1 MSSVSSIGSS
11 NSFYNNKISGLASGM
26 DTETMIEN
34 MTAATRAKI
43 AAQKQDKQLLQWEM
57 DAIRSISNMLIKM
70 NTTYTSFSNPATNLT
85 SDSFFG
91 KTLITALGTNSKFIT
106 ATGTSNIADSLSIL
120 GVKQMAENARVNV
133 AEASDKKMESAQ
145 IDLSDG
151 AQTDVSTIS
160 GRTMTVEYGG
170 KKYSLS
176 FSSSKDF
183 TTLEDVAKEL
193 NSQLDSKD
201 IKVNVEVNGD
211 KLEFKADSG
220 YEGNKFEIVSGTGGI
235 LDTLGIAE
243 GAKLNGAGT
252 VISSKANPPLTEK
265 QDTLDVLS
273 GKTMTFS
280 YNGTTKEIALPTKEE
295 LEEYKKNNPG
305 KGNFDALVDLT
316 QQKLDKAFG
325 KGRIAV
331 SNGNGSGDTGKLVFE
346 TKNPTTGAADNTS
359 VLKIT
364 SAGSGL
370 LGKSGILGMNYGE
383 SNRINLNATVKE
395 SGVFGASSLT
405 PAKDAQGNDIY
416 EININGESIQ
426 FSADDTISTIMDKIN
441 SSDAGVTMSY
451 NETSDSFTIVANDS
465 GASGQIDI
473 TDTQGNLAS
482 VLFGTKQTD
491 PSGAITGY
499 QRAGKNVSDLQEG
512 QDAIISVDFGDGMGP
527 VEIARS
533 SNVFDLDGLS
543 ITVSG
548 TFGYIDDG
556 TGTGNLVLDTANQ
569 VDNSVTFDAKVDS
582 DKVVD
587 AVKQFIEDYNELIE
601 LVNKELNTKRDR
613 EYPPLTDEQ
622 KEEMSDEEIELW
634 EEKAKAGM
642 LFNDSDIRM
651 LSNELRSVFSNTDI
665 KALEDMGITISS
677 DYTENGKISFDES
690 KFRAALEQD
699 PESVQKIFA
708 GEKTEGDSTSFNGI
722 VTNMTEIYK
731 KYASTTG
738 ATKGLLVERAG
749 NESAP
754 LSLTDNTLLSEM
766 DDIDDIIETLND
778 RLQSERERYN
788 KQFTNLE
795 ILISQM
801 NSQSSWLSQQFGGM

>member
-1 MSSVSSIGSS
+1 MSSVSSVSGSS
-11 NSFYNNKISGLASGM
+11 NSFYNNKISGLASGL

-43 AAQKQDKQLLQWEM
+43 AAQKQDKQILQWEM
-57 DAIRSISNMLIKM
+57 DALRSISDMLIKF
-70 NTTYTSFSNPATNLT
+70 NTTYTSFSNPATNFT

-91 KTLITALGTNSKFIT
+91 KTLITALGTNSKYIT
-106 ATGTSNIADSLSIL
+106 ATGTSNLADSLSIL
-120 GVKQMAENARVNV
+120 GVKQMAKNARVNV
-133 AEASDKKMESAQ
+133 AEASDKKMESVQ

-160 GRTMTVEYGG
+160 GRSISVKYGD
-170 KKYSLS
+170 KRYSLS

-183 TTLEDVAKEL
+183 ASLDDVAKEL
-193 NSQLDSKD
+193 NSQLDSND
-201 IKVNVEVNGD
+201 IKVNVEVDGD
-211 KLEFKADSG
+211 KLVFKADSG
-220 YEGNKFEIVSGTGGI
+220 YEGNSFEIVSGTGNI
-235 LDTLGIAE
+235 LTTLGISE
-243 GAKLNGAGT
+243 GAKLGGST
-252 VISSKANPPLTEK
+252 STITSKANPDLTEK
-265 QDTLDVLS
+265 QNTLDVLS

-280 YNGTTKEIALPTKEE
+280 YNGTTKEITLPTKEE
-295 LEEYKKNNPG
+295 LEEYKKTNG
-305 KGNFDALVDLT
+305 GGNFDALVALT

-325 KGRIAV
+325 AGRIEV
-331 SNGNGSGDTGKLVFE
+331 SNGSGSGDTGTLVFE
-346 TKNPTTGAADNTS
+346 TKNPSTGAADNTS

-383 SNRINLNATVKE
+383 SNRINLNSTIKD
-395 SGVFGASSLT
+395 SGLFGASNLT
-405 PAKDAQGNDIY
+405 PVKDAEGKEIY
-416 EININGESIQ
+416 EISINGETIQ
-426 FSADDTISTIMDKIN
+426 FNADDTMSTIMDKIN
-441 SSDAGVTMSY
+441 SSDTGVTVSY
-451 NETSDSFTIVANDS
+451 NETSDSFTITANDS

-473 TDTQGNLAS
+473 SDTQGNLAEI
-482 VLFGTKQTD
+482 LFGTQQKD
-491 PSGAITGY
+491 PQGNITGY
-499 QRAGKNVSDLQEG
+499 QRAGKTQSDLQAG

-527 VEIARS
+527 IEISRS
-533 SNVFDLDGLS
+533 SNVFDLDGLK
-543 ITVSG
+543 ITASG

-556 TGTGNLVLDTANQ
+556 SGNLVLDTANQ

-587 AVKQFIEDYNELIE
+587 AVKQFVEDYNELIE
-601 LVNKELNTKRDR
+601 LVNKELTTKRDR
-613 EYPPLTDEQ
+613 DYPPLTEEQ

-634 EEKAKAGM
+634 EEKAKKGM

-651 LSNELRSVFSNTDI
+651 LSNELRTVFSNTDI
-665 KALEDMGITISS
+665 KALEQAGITISS
-677 DYTENGKISFDES
+677 DWSENGKISFDES
-690 KFRAALEQD
+690 KFRAALEED
-699 PESVQKIFA
+699 PEAIQKLFTSEA
-708 GEKTEGDSTSFNGI
+708 DNSDSTTFNGI
-722 VTNMTEIYK
+722 ITNMSAIYK

-749 NESAP
+749 NSSAP

-766 DDIDDIIETLND
+766 NNIDDIIEMLND

-795 ILISQM
+795 VLISQM

>member
-1 MSSVSSIGSS
+1 MSSVSSVSGSS
-11 NSFYNNKISGLASGM
+11 NSFYNNKISGLASGL

-43 AAQKQDKQLLQWEM
+43 AAQKQDKQILQWEM
-57 DAIRSISNMLIKM
+57 DALRSISDMLIKF
-70 NTTYTSFSNPATNLT
+70 NTTYTSFSNPATNFT

-91 KTLITALGTNSKFIT
+91 KTLITALGTNSKYIT
-106 ATGTSNIADSLSIL
+106 ATGTSNLADSLSIL
-120 GVKQMAENARVNV
+120 GVKQMAKNARVNV
-133 AEASDKKMESAQ
+133 AEASDKKMESVQ

-160 GRTMTVEYGG
+160 GRSISVKYGD
-170 KKYSLS
+170 KRYSLS

-183 TTLEDVAKEL
+183 ASLDDVAKEL
-193 NSQLDSKD
+193 NSQLDSND
-201 IKVNVEVNGD
+201 IKVNVEVDGD
-211 KLEFKADSG
+211 KLVFKADSG
-220 YEGNKFEIVSGTGGI
+220 YEGNSFEIVSGTGNI
-235 LDTLGIAE
+235 LTTLGISE
-243 GAKLNGAGT
+243 GAKLSGSGST
-252 VISSKANPPLTEK
+252 ITSKANPDLTEK
-265 QDTLDVLS
+265 QNTLDVLS

-280 YNGTTKEIALPTKEE
+280 YNGTTKEITLPTKEE
-295 LEEYKKNNPG
+295 LEEYKKTNG
-305 KGNFDALVDLT
+305 GGNFDALVALT

-325 KGRIAV
+325 AGRIQV

-346 TKNPTTGAADNTS
+346 TKNPTTGTADNTS

-383 SNRINLNATVKE
+383 SNRVNLNSTLKD
-395 SGVFGASSLT
+395 SGLFGANTLS
-405 PAKDAQGNDIY
+405 PAKDTSGNDIY
-416 EININGESIQ
+416 EISINGETIQ
-426 FSADDTISTIMDKIN
+426 FNADDTMSTIMNKIN

-451 NETSDSFTIVANDS
+451 NETSDSFTITANDS

-473 TDTQGNLAS
+473 SDVQGNLAE
-482 VLFGTKQTD
+482 VLFGKQQTD
-491 PSGAITGY
+491 GQGNITGY
-499 QRAGKNVSDLQEG
+499 QRTGKQVSDLQAG

-527 VEIARS
+527 IEISRS
-533 SNVFDLDGLS
+533 SNVFDLDGLK
-543 ITVSG
+543 ITASG

-556 TGTGNLVLDTANQ
+556 SGNLVLDTANQ

-587 AVKQFIEDYNELIE
+587 AVKQFVEDYNELIE
-601 LVNKELNTKRDR
+601 LVNKELTTKRDR
-613 EYPPLTDEQ
+613 DYPPLTEEQ

-634 EEKAKAGM
+634 EEKAKKGM

-651 LSNELRSVFSNTDI
+651 LSNELRTVFSNTDI
-665 KALEDMGITISS
+665 KALEQAGITISS
-677 DYTENGKISFDES
+677 DWSENGKISFDES
-690 KFRAALEQD
+690 KFRAALEED
-699 PESVQKIFA
+699 PEAIQKLFTSEA
-708 GEKTEGDSTSFNGI
+708 DNSDSTTFNGI
-722 VTNMTEIYK
+722 ITNMSAIYK

-749 NESAP
+749 NSSAP

-766 DDIDDIIETLND
+766 NNIDDIIEMLND

-795 ILISQM
+795 VLISQM

>member
-1 MSSVSSIGSS
+1 MSSVSSVSGSS
-11 NSFYNNKISGLASGM
+11 NSFYNNKIGGLASGL

-43 AAQKQDKQLLQWEM
+43 AAQKQDKQILQWEM
-57 DAIRSISNMLIKM
+57 DALRSISDMLIKF
-70 NTTYTSFSNPATNLT
+70 NTTYTSFSNPATNFT

-91 KTLITALGTNSKFIT
+91 KTLITALGTNSKYIT
-106 ATGTSNIADSLSIL
+106 ATGTSNLADSLSIL
-120 GVKQMAENARVNV
+120 GVKQMAKNARVNV
-133 AEASDKKMESAQ
+133 AEASDKKMESVQ

-160 GRTMTVEYGG
+160 GRSISVKYGD
-170 KKYSLS
+170 KRYSLS

-183 TTLEDVAKEL
+183 ASLDDVAKEL
-193 NSQLDSKD
+193 NSQLDSND
-201 IKVNVEVNGD
+201 IKVNVEVDGD
-211 KLEFKADSG
+211 KLVFKADSG
-220 YEGNKFEIVSGTGGI
+220 YEGNSFEIVSGTGNI
-235 LDTLGIAE
+235 LTTLGISE
-243 GAKLNGAGT
+243 GAKLGGST
-252 VISSKANPPLTEK
+252 STITSKANPDLTEK
-265 QDTLDVLS
+265 QNTLDVLS

-280 YNGTTKEIALPTKEE
+280 YNGTTKEITLPTKEE
-295 LEEYKKNNPG
+295 LEEYKKTNG
-305 KGNFDALVDLT
+305 GGNFDALVALT

-325 KGRIAV
+325 AGRIEV
-331 SNGNGSGDTGKLVFE
+331 SNGSGSGDTGTLVFE
-346 TKNPTTGAADNTS
+346 TKNPSTGAADNTS

-383 SNRINLNATVKE
+383 SNRINLNSTIKD
-395 SGVFGASSLT
+395 SGLFGASNLT
-405 PAKDAQGNDIY
+405 PVKDAEGKEIY
-416 EININGESIQ
+416 EISINGETIQ
-426 FSADDTISTIMDKIN
+426 FNADDTMSTIMDKIN
-441 SSDAGVTMSY
+441 SSDTGVTMSY
-451 NETSDSFTIVANDS
+451 NETSDSFTITANDS

-473 TDTQGNLAS
+473 SDTQGNLAEI
-482 VLFGTKQTD
+482 LFGTQQKD
-491 PSGAITGY
+491 PQGNITGY
-499 QRAGKNVSDLQEG
+499 QRAGKTQSDLQAG

-527 VEIARS
+527 IEISRS
-533 SNVFDLDGLS
+533 SNVFDLDGLK
-543 ITVSG
+543 ITASG

-556 TGTGNLVLDTANQ
+556 SGNLVLDTANQ

-587 AVKQFIEDYNELIE
+587 AVKQFVEDYNELIE
-601 LVNKELNTKRDR
+601 LVNKELTTKRDR
-613 EYPPLTDEQ
+613 DYPPLTEEQ

-634 EEKAKAGM
+634 EEKAKKGM

-651 LSNELRSVFSNTDI
+651 LSNELRTVFSNTDI
-665 KALEDMGITISS
+665 KALEQAGITISS
-677 DYTENGKISFDES
+677 DWSENGKISFDES
-690 KFRAALEQD
+690 KFRAALEED
-699 PESVQKIFA
+699 PEAIQKLFTSEA
-708 GEKTEGDSTSFNGI
+708 DNSDSTTFNGI
-722 VTNMTEIYK
+722 ITNMSAIYK

-749 NESAP
+749 NSSAP

-766 DDIDDIIETLND
+766 NNIDDIIEMLND

-795 ILISQM
+795 VLISQM

>member
-1 MSSVSSIGSS
+1 MSSVSSVSGSS
-11 NSFYNNKISGLASGM
+11 NSFYNNKIGGLASGL

-43 AAQKQDKQLLQWEM
+43 AAQKQDKQILQWEM
-57 DAIRSISNMLIKM
+57 DALRSISDMLIKF
-70 NTTYTSFSNPATNLT
+70 NTTYTSFSNPATNFT

-91 KTLITALGTNSKFIT
+91 KTLITALGTNSKYIT
-106 ATGTSNIADSLSIL
+106 ATGTSNLADSLSIL
-120 GVKQMAENARVNV
+120 GVKQMAKNARVNV

-160 GRTMTVEYGG
+160 GRSISVKYGD
-170 KKYSLS
+170 KRYSLS

-183 TTLEDVAKEL
+183 ASLDDVAKEL
-193 NSQLDSKD
+193 NSQLDSND
-201 IKVNVEVNGD
+201 IKVNVEVDGD
-211 KLEFKADSG
+211 KLVFKADSG
-220 YEGNKFEIVSGTGGI
+220 YEGNSFEIVSGTGNI
-235 LDTLGIAE
+235 LTTLGISE
-243 GAKLNGAGT
+243 GAKLGGST
-252 VISSKANPPLTEK
+252 STITSKANPDLTEK
-265 QDTLDVLS
+265 QNTLDVLS

-280 YNGTTKEIALPTKEE
+280 YNGTTKEITLPTKEE
-295 LEEYKKNNPG
+295 LDAYKQANPG

-325 KGRIAV
+325 AGRIEV
-331 SNGNGSGDTGKLVFE
+331 SNGSGSGDTGTLVFE
-346 TKNPTTGAADNTS
+346 TKNPSTGAADNTS

-383 SNRINLNATVKE
+383 SNRINLNSTIKD
-395 SGVFGASSLT
+395 SGLFGASNLT
-405 PAKDAQGNDIY
+405 PVKDAEGKEIY
-416 EININGESIQ
+416 EISINGETIQ
-426 FSADDTISTIMDKIN
+426 FNADDTMSTIMDKIN
-441 SSDAGVTMSY
+441 SSDTGVTVSY
-451 NETSDSFTIVANDS
+451 NETSDSFTITANDS

-473 TDTQGNLAS
+473 SDTQGNLAEI
-482 VLFGTKQTD
+482 LFGTQQKD
-491 PSGAITGY
+491 PQGNITGY
-499 QRAGKNVSDLQEG
+499 QRAGKTQSDLQAG

-527 VEIARS
+527 IEISRS
-533 SNVFDLDGLS
+533 SNVFDLDGLK
-543 ITVSG
+543 ITASG

-556 TGTGNLVLDTANQ
+556 SGNLVLDTANQ

-587 AVKQFIEDYNELIE
+587 AVKQFVEDYNELIE
-601 LVNKELNTKRDR
+601 LVNKELTTKRDR
-613 EYPPLTDEQ
+613 DYPPLTEEQ

-634 EEKAKAGM
+634 EEKAKKGM

-651 LSNELRSVFSNTDI
+651 LSNELRTVFSNTDI
-665 KALEDMGITISS
+665 KALEQAGITISS
-677 DYTENGKISFDES
+677 DWSENGKISFDES
-690 KFRAALEQD
+690 KFRAALEED
-699 PESVQKIFA
+699 PEAIQKLFTSEA
-708 GEKTEGDSTSFNGI
+708 DNSDSTTFNGI
-722 VTNMTEIYK
+722 ITNMSAIYK

-749 NESAP
+749 NSSAP

-766 DDIDDIIETLND
+766 NNIDDIIEMLND

-795 ILISQM
+795 VLISQM

>member
-1 MSSVSSIGSS
+1 MSSVSSVSGSS
-11 NSFYNNKISGLASGM
+11 NSFYNNKISGLASGL

-43 AAQKQDKQLLQWEM
+43 AAQKQDKQILQWEM
-57 DAIRSISNMLIKM
+57 DALRSISDMLIKF
-70 NTTYTSFSNPATNLT
+70 NTTYTSFSNPATNFT

-91 KTLITALGTNSKFIT
+91 KTLITALGTNSKYIT
-106 ATGTSNIADSLSIL
+106 ATGTSNLADSLSIL
-120 GVKQMAENARVNV
+120 GVKQMAKNARVNV

-160 GRTMTVEYGG
+160 GRSISVKYGD
-170 KKYSLS
+170 KRYSLS

-183 TTLEDVAKEL
+183 ASLDDVAKEL
-193 NSQLDSKD
+193 NSQLDSND
-201 IKVNVEVNGD
+201 IKVNVEVDGD
-211 KLEFKADSG
+211 KLVFKADSG
-220 YEGNKFEIVSGTGGI
+220 YEGNSFEIVSGTGNI
-235 LDTLGIAE
+235 LTTLGISE
-243 GAKLNGAGT
+243 GAKLGGST
-252 VISSKANPPLTEK
+252 STITSKANPDLTEK
-265 QDTLDVLS
+265 QNTLDVLS

-280 YNGTTKEIALPTKEE
+280 YNGTTKEITLPTKEE
-295 LEEYKKNNPG
+295 LDAYKQANPG

-325 KGRIAV
+325 AGRIEV
-331 SNGNGSGDTGKLVFE
+331 SNGSGSGDTGTLVFE
-346 TKNPTTGAADNTS
+346 TKNPSTGAADNTS

-383 SNRINLNATVKE
+383 SNRINLNSTIKD
-395 SGVFGASSLT
+395 SGLFGASNLT
-405 PAKDAQGNDIY
+405 PVKDAEGKEIY
-416 EININGESIQ
+416 EISINGETIQ
-426 FSADDTISTIMDKIN
+426 FNADDTMSTIMDKIN
-441 SSDAGVTMSY
+441 SSDTGVTVSY
-451 NETSDSFTIVANDS
+451 NETSDSFTITANDS

-473 TDTQGNLAS
+473 SDTQGNLAEI
-482 VLFGTKQTD
+482 LFGTQQKD
-491 PSGAITGY
+491 PQGNITGY
-499 QRAGKNVSDLQEG
+499 QRAGKTQSDLQAG

-527 VEIARS
+527 IEISRS
-533 SNVFDLDGLS
+533 SNVFDLDGLK
-543 ITVSG
+543 ITASG

-556 TGTGNLVLDTANQ
+556 SGNLVLDTANQ

-587 AVKQFIEDYNELIE
+587 AVKQFVEDYNELIE
-601 LVNKELNTKRDR
+601 LVNKELTTKRDR
-613 EYPPLTDEQ
+613 DYPPLTEEE

-634 EEKAKAGM
+634 EEKAKKGM

-651 LSNELRSVFSNTDI
+651 LSNELRTVFSNTDI
-665 KALEDMGITISS
+665 KALEQAGITISS
-677 DYTENGKISFDES
+677 DWSENGKISFDES
-690 KFRAALEQD
+690 KFRAALEED
-699 PESVQKIFA
+699 PEAIQKLFTSEA
-708 GEKTEGDSTSFNGI
+708 DNSDSTTFNGI
-722 VTNMTEIYK
+722 ITNMSAIYK

-749 NESAP
+749 NSSAP

-766 DDIDDIIETLND
+766 NNIDDIIEMLND

-795 ILISQM
+795 VLISQM

>member
-1 MSSVSSIGSS
+1 MSSVSSVSGSS
-11 NSFYNNKISGLASGM
+11 NSFYNNKISGLASGL

-43 AAQKQDKQLLQWEM
+43 AAQKQDKQILQWEM
-57 DAIRSISNMLIKM
+57 DALRSISDMLIKF
-70 NTTYTSFSNPATNLT
+70 NTTYTSFSNPATNFT

-91 KTLITALGTNSKFIT
+91 KTLITALGTNSKYIT
-106 ATGTSNIADSLSIL
+106 ATGTSNLADSLSIL
-120 GVKQMAENARVNV
+120 GVKQMAKNARVNV

-160 GRTMTVEYGG
+160 GRSISVKYGD
-170 KKYSLS
+170 KRYSLS

-183 TTLEDVAKEL
+183 ASLDDVAKEL
-193 NSQLDSKD
+193 NSQLDSND
-201 IKVNVEVNGD
+201 IKVNVEVDGD
-211 KLEFKADSG
+211 KLVFKADSG
-220 YEGNKFEIVSGTGGI
+220 YEGNSFEIVSGTGNI
-235 LDTLGIAE
+235 LTTLGISE
-243 GAKLNGAGT
+243 GAKLGGST
-252 VISSKANPPLTEK
+252 STITSKANPDLTEK
-265 QDTLDVLS
+265 QNTLDVLS

-280 YNGTTKEIALPTKEE
+280 YNGTTKEITLPTKEE
-295 LEEYKKNNPG
+295 LDAYKQANPG

-325 KGRIAV
+325 AGRIEV
-331 SNGNGSGDTGKLVFE
+331 SNGSGSGDTGTLVFE
-346 TKNPTTGAADNTS
+346 TKNPSTGAADNTS

-383 SNRINLNATVKE
+383 SNRINLNSTIKD
-395 SGVFGASSLT
+395 SGLFGASNLT
-405 PAKDAQGNDIY
+405 PVKDAEGKEIY
-416 EININGESIQ
+416 EISINGETIQ
-426 FSADDTISTIMDKIN
+426 FNADDTMSTIMDKIN
-441 SSDAGVTMSY
+441 SSDTGVTVSY
-451 NETSDSFTIVANDS
+451 NETSDSFTITANDS
-465 GASGQIDI
+465 GAAGQIDI
-473 TDTQGNLAS
+473 SDTQGNLAEI
-482 VLFGTKQTD
+482 LFGTQQKD
-491 PSGAITGY
+491 PQGNITGY
-499 QRAGKNVSDLQEG
+499 QRAGKTQSDLQAG

-527 VEIARS
+527 IEISRS
-533 SNVFDLDGLS
+533 SNVFDLDGLK
-543 ITVSG
+543 ITASG

-556 TGTGNLVLDTANQ
+556 SGNLVLDTANQ

-587 AVKQFIEDYNELIE
+587 AVKQFVEDYNELIE
-601 LVNKELNTKRDR
+601 LVNKELTTKRDR
-613 EYPPLTDEQ
+613 DYPPLTEEQ

-634 EEKAKAGM
+634 EEKAKKGM

-651 LSNELRSVFSNTDI
+651 LSNELRTVFSNTDI
-665 KALEDMGITISS
+665 KALEQAGITISS
-677 DYTENGKISFDES
+677 DWSENGKISFDES
-690 KFRAALEQD
+690 KFRAALEED
-699 PESVQKIFA
+699 PEAIQKLFTSEA
-708 GEKTEGDSTSFNGI
+708 DNSDSTTFNGI
-722 VTNMTEIYK
+722 ITNMSAIYK

-749 NESAP
+749 NSSAP

-766 DDIDDIIETLND
+766 NNIDDIIEMLND

-795 ILISQM
+795 VLISQM

>member
-1 MSSVSSIGSS
+1 MSSVSSVSGSS
-11 NSFYNNKISGLASGM
+11 NSFYNNKISGLASGL

-43 AAQKQDKQLLQWEM
+43 AAQKQDKQILQWEM
-57 DAIRSISNMLIKM
+57 DALRSISDMLIKF
-70 NTTYTSFSNPATNLT
+70 NTTYTSFSNPATNFT

-91 KTLITALGTNSKFIT
+91 KTLITALGTNSKYIT
-106 ATGTSNIADSLSIL
+106 ATGTSNLADSLSIL
-120 GVKQMAENARVNV
+120 GVKQMAKNARVNV

-160 GRTMTVEYGG
+160 GRSISVKYGD
-170 KKYSLS
+170 KRYSLS

-183 TTLEDVAKEL
+183 ASLDDVAKEL
-193 NSQLDSKD
+193 NSQLDSND
-201 IKVNVEVNGD
+201 IKVNVEVDGD
-211 KLEFKADSG
+211 KLVFKADSG
-220 YEGNKFEIVSGTGGI
+220 YEGNSFEIVSGTGNI
-235 LDTLGIAE
+235 LTTLGISE
-243 GAKLNGAGT
+243 GAKLGGST
-252 VISSKANPPLTEK
+252 STITSKANPDLTEK
-265 QDTLDVLS
+265 QNTLDVLS

-280 YNGTTKEIALPTKEE
+280 YNGTTKEITLPTKEE
-295 LEEYKKNNPG
+295 LEEYKKTNG
-305 KGNFDALVDLT
+305 GGNFDALVALT

-325 KGRIAV
+325 AGRIEV
-331 SNGNGSGDTGKLVFE
+331 SNGSGSGDTGTLVFE
-346 TKNPTTGAADNTS
+346 TKNPSTGAADNTS

-383 SNRINLNATVKE
+383 SNRINLNSTIKD
-395 SGVFGASSLT
+395 SGLFGASNLT
-405 PAKDAQGNDIY
+405 PVKDAEGKEIY
-416 EININGESIQ
+416 EISINGETIQ
-426 FSADDTISTIMDKIN
+426 FNADDTMSTIMDKIN
-441 SSDAGVTMSY
+441 SSDTGVTVSY
-451 NETSDSFTIVANDS
+451 NETSDSFTITANDS

-473 TDTQGNLAS
+473 SDTQGNLAEI
-482 VLFGTKQTD
+482 LFGTQQKD
-491 PSGAITGY
+491 PQGNITGY
-499 QRAGKNVSDLQEG
+499 QRAGKTQSDLQAG

-527 VEIARS
+527 IEISRS
-533 SNVFDLDGLS
+533 SNVFDLDGLK
-543 ITVSG
+543 ITASG

-556 TGTGNLVLDTANQ
+556 SGNLVLDTANQ

-587 AVKQFIEDYNELIE
+587 AVKQFVEDYNELIE
-601 LVNKELNTKRDR
+601 LVNKELTTKRDR
-613 EYPPLTDEQ
+613 DYPPLTEEQ

-634 EEKAKAGM
+634 EEKAKKGM

-651 LSNELRSVFSNTDI
+651 LSNELRTVFSNTDI
-665 KALEDMGITISS
+665 KALEQAGITISNDWS
-677 DYTENGKISFDES
+677 ENGKISFDES
-690 KFRAALEQD
+690 KFRAALEED
-699 PESVQKIFA
+699 PEAIQKLFTSEA
-708 GEKTEGDSTSFNGI
+708 DNSDSTTFNGI
-722 VTNMTEIYK
+722 ITNMSAIYK

-749 NESAP
+749 NSSAP

-766 DDIDDIIETLND
+766 NNIDDIIEMLND

-795 ILISQM
+795 VLISQM

>member
-1 MSSVSSIGSS
+1 MSSVSSVSGSS
-11 NSFYNNKISGLASGM
+11 NSFYNNKISGLASGL

-43 AAQKQDKQLLQWEM
+43 AAQKQDKQILQWEM
-57 DAIRSISNMLIKM
+57 DALRSISDMLIKF
-70 NTTYTSFSNPATNLT
+70 NTTYTSFSNPATNFT

-91 KTLITALGTNSKFIT
+91 KTLITALGTNSKYIT
-106 ATGTSNIADSLSIL
+106 ATGTSNLADSLSIL
-120 GVKQMAENARVNV
+120 GVKQMAKNARVNV

-160 GRTMTVEYGG
+160 GRSISVKYGD
-170 KKYSLS
+170 KRYSLS

-183 TTLEDVAKEL
+183 ASLDDVAKEL
-193 NSQLDSKD
+193 NSQLDSND
-201 IKVNVEVNGD
+201 IKVNVEVDGD
-211 KLEFKADSG
+211 KLVFKADSG
-220 YEGNKFEIVSGTGGI
+220 YEGNSFEIVSGTGNI
-235 LDTLGIAE
+235 LTTLGISE
-243 GAKLNGAGT
+243 GAKLSGSGT
-252 VISSKANPPLTEK
+252 TITGKANPDLTEK
-265 QDTLDVLS
+265 QNTLDVLS

-280 YNGTTKEIALPTKEE
+280 YNGTTKEITLPTKEE
-295 LEEYKKNNPG
+295 LEEYKKTNG
-305 KGNFDALVDLT
+305 GGNFDALVALT

-325 KGRIAV
+325 AGRIQV
-331 SNGNGSGDTGKLVFE
+331 SNGNGSGDKGKLVFE
-346 TKNPTTGAADNTS
+346 TKNPTTGGADNTS

-383 SNRINLNATVKE
+383 SNRVNLNSTLKD
-395 SGVFGASSLT
+395 SGLFGASNLT
-405 PAKDAQGNDIY
+405 PEKDAEGKEIY
-416 EININGESIQ
+416 EISINGETIQ
-426 FSADDTISTIMDKIN
+426 FNADDTMSTIMDKIN

-451 NETSDSFTIVANDS
+451 NETSDSFTITANDS

-473 TDTQGNLAS
+473 SDTKGNLAE
-482 VLFGTKQTD
+482 VLFGKQQKD
-491 PSGAITGY
+491 LQGNITGY
-499 QRAGKNVSDLQEG
+499 QRTGKTQASDLQAG

-527 VEIARS
+527 IEISRS
-533 SNVFDLDGLS
+533 SNVFDLDGLK

-556 TGTGNLVLDTANQ
+556 SGSLVLDTANQ

-587 AVKQFIEDYNELIE
+587 AVKQFVEDYNELIE
-601 LVNKELNTKRDR
+601 LVNKELTTKRDR
-613 EYPPLTDEQ
+613 DYPPLTEEQ

-634 EEKAKAGM
+634 EEKAKKGM

-651 LSNELRSVFSNTDI
+651 LSNELRTVFSNTDI
-665 KALEDMGITISS
+665 KALEQAGITISS
-677 DYTENGKISFDES
+677 DWSENGKISFDES
-690 KFRAALEQD
+690 KFRAALEED
-699 PESVQKIFA
+699 PEAIQKLFTSEA
-708 GEKTEGDSTSFNGI
+708 DNSDSTTFNGI
-722 VTNMTEIYK
+722 ITNMSAIYK

-749 NESAP
+749 NSSAP

-766 DDIDDIIETLND
+766 NNIDDIIEMLND

-795 ILISQM
+795 VLISQM

>member
-1 MSSVSSIGSS
+1 MSSVSSVSGSS
-11 NSFYNNKISGLASGM
+11 NSFYNNKISGLASGL

-43 AAQKQDKQLLQWEM
+43 AAQKQDKQILQWEM
-57 DAIRSISNMLIKM
+57 DALRSISDMLIKF
-70 NTTYTSFSNPATNLT
+70 NTTYTSFSNPATNFT

-91 KTLITALGTNSKFIT
+91 KTLITALGTNSKYIT
-106 ATGTSNIADSLSIL
+106 ATGTSNLADSLSIL
-120 GVKQMAENARVNV
+120 GVKQMAKNARVNV

-160 GRTMTVEYGG
+160 GRSISVKYGD
-170 KKYSLS
+170 KRYSLS

-183 TTLEDVAKEL
+183 ASLDDVAKEL
-193 NSQLDSKD
+193 NSQLDSND
-201 IKVNVEVNGD
+201 IKVNVEVDGD
-211 KLEFKADSG
+211 KLVFKADSG
-220 YEGNKFEIVSGTGGI
+220 YEGNSFEIVSGTGNI
-235 LDTLGIAE
+235 LTTLGISE
-243 GAKLNGAGT
+243 GAKLGGST
-252 VISSKANPPLTEK
+252 STITSKANPDLTEK
-265 QDTLDVLS
+265 QNTLDVLS

-280 YNGTTKEIALPTKEE
+280 YNGTTKEITLTTKEE
-295 LEEYKKNNPG
+295 LDAYKQANPG

-325 KGRIAV
+325 AGRIEV
-331 SNGNGSGDTGKLVFE
+331 SNGSGSGDTGTLVFE
-346 TKNPTTGAADNTS
+346 TKNPSTGAADNTS

-383 SNRINLNATVKE
+383 SNRINLNSTIKD
-395 SGVFGASSLT
+395 SGLFGASNLT
-405 PAKDAQGNDIY
+405 PVKDAEGKEIY
-416 EININGESIQ
+416 EISINGETIQ
-426 FSADDTISTIMDKIN
+426 FNADDTMSTIMDKIN
-441 SSDAGVTMSY
+441 SSDTGVTVSY
-451 NETSDSFTIVANDS
+451 NETSDSFTITANDS

-473 TDTQGNLAS
+473 SDTQGNLAEI
-482 VLFGTKQTD
+482 LFGTQQKD
-491 PSGAITGY
+491 PQGNITGY
-499 QRAGKNVSDLQEG
+499 QRAGKTQSDLQAG

-527 VEIARS
+527 IEISRS
-533 SNVFDLDGLS
+533 SNVFDLDGLK
-543 ITVSG
+543 ITASG

-556 TGTGNLVLDTANQ
+556 SGNLVLDTANQ

-587 AVKQFIEDYNELIE
+587 AVKQFVEDYNELIE
-601 LVNKELNTKRDR
+601 LVNKELTTKRDR
-613 EYPPLTDEQ
+613 DYPPLTEEQ

-634 EEKAKAGM
+634 EEKAKKGM

-651 LSNELRSVFSNTDI
+651 LSNELRTVFSNTDI
-665 KALEDMGITISS
+665 KALEQAGITISS
-677 DYTENGKISFDES
+677 DWSENGKISFDES
-690 KFRAALEQD
+690 KFRAALEED
-699 PESVQKIFA
+699 PEAIQKLFTSEA
-708 GEKTEGDSTSFNGI
+708 DNSDSTTFNGI
-722 VTNMTEIYK
+722 ITNMSAIYK

-749 NESAP
+749 NSSAP

-766 DDIDDIIETLND
+766 NNIDDIIEMLND

-795 ILISQM
+795 VLISQM

>member
-1 MSSVSSIGSS
+1 MSSVSSVSGSS
-11 NSFYNNKISGLASGM
+11 NSFYNNKISGLANGL

-43 AAQKQDKQLLQWEM
+43 AAQKQDKQILQWEM
-57 DAIRSISNMLIKM
+57 DALRSISDMLIKF
-70 NTTYTSFSNPATNLT
+70 NTTYTSFSNPATNFT

-91 KTLITALGTNSKFIT
+91 KTLITALGTNSKYIT
-106 ATGTSNIADSLSIL
+106 ATGTSNLADSLSIL
-120 GVKQMAENARVNV
+120 GVKQMAKNARVNV

-160 GRTMTVEYGG
+160 GRSISVKYGD
-170 KKYSLS
+170 KRYSLS

-183 TTLEDVAKEL
+183 ASLDDVAKEL
-193 NSQLDSKD
+193 NSQLDSND
-201 IKVNVEVNGD
+201 IKVNVEVDGD
-211 KLEFKADSG
+211 KLVFKADSG
-220 YEGNKFEIVSGTGGI
+220 YEGNSFEIVSGTGNI
-235 LDTLGIAE
+235 LTTLGISE
-243 GAKLNGAGT
+243 GAKLGGST
-252 VISSKANPPLTEK
+252 STITSKANPDLTEK
-265 QDTLDVLS
+265 QNTLDVLS

-280 YNGTTKEIALPTKEE
+280 YNGTTKEITLPTKEE
-295 LEEYKKNNPG
+295 LDAYKQANPG

-325 KGRIAV
+325 AGRIEV
-331 SNGNGSGDTGKLVFE
+331 SNGSGSGDTGTLVFE
-346 TKNPTTGAADNTS
+346 TKNPSTGAADNTS

-383 SNRINLNATVKE
+383 SNRINLNSTIKD
-395 SGVFGASSLT
+395 SGLFGASNLT
-405 PAKDAQGNDIY
+405 PVKDAEGKEIY
-416 EININGESIQ
+416 EISINGETIQ
-426 FSADDTISTIMDKIN
+426 FNADDTMSTIMDKIN
-441 SSDAGVTMSY
+441 SSDTGVTVSY
-451 NETSDSFTIVANDS
+451 NETSDSFTITANDS

-473 TDTQGNLAS
+473 SDTQGNLAEI
-482 VLFGTKQTD
+482 LFGTQQKD
-491 PSGAITGY
+491 PQGNITGY
-499 QRAGKNVSDLQEG
+499 QRAGKTQSDLQAG

-527 VEIARS
+527 IEISRS
-533 SNVFDLDGLS
+533 SNVFDLDGLK
-543 ITVSG
+543 ITASG

-556 TGTGNLVLDTANQ
+556 SGNLVLDTANQ

-587 AVKQFIEDYNELIE
+587 AVKQFVEDYNELIE
-601 LVNKELNTKRDR
+601 LVNKELTTKRDR
-613 EYPPLTDEQ
+613 DYPPLTEEQ

-634 EEKAKAGM
+634 EEKAKKGM

-651 LSNELRSVFSNTDI
+651 LSNELRTVFSNTDI
-665 KALEDMGITISS
+665 KALEQAGITISS
-677 DYTENGKISFDES
+677 DWSENGKISFDES
-690 KFRAALEQD
+690 KFRAALEED
-699 PESVQKIFA
+699 PEAIQKLFTSEA
-708 GEKTEGDSTSFNGI
+708 DNSDSTTFNGI
-722 VTNMTEIYK
+722 ITNMSAIYK

-749 NESAP
+749 NSSAP

-766 DDIDDIIETLND
+766 NNIDDIIEMLND

-795 ILISQM
+795 VLISQM

>member
-1 MSSVSSIGSS
+1 MSSVSSVSGSS
-11 NSFYNNKISGLASGM
+11 NSFYNNKISGLASGL

-43 AAQKQDKQLLQWEM
+43 AAQKQDKQILQWEM
-57 DAIRSISNMLIKM
+57 DALRSISDMLIKF
-70 NTTYTSFSNPATNLT
+70 NTTYTSFSNPATNFT

-91 KTLITALGTNSKFIT
+91 KTLITALGTNSKYIT
-106 ATGTSNIADSLSIL
+106 ATGTSNLADSLSIL
-120 GVKQMAENARVNV
+120 GVKQMAKNARVNV
-133 AEASDKKMESAQ
+133 AEASDKKMESVQ

-160 GRTMTVEYGG
+160 GRSISVKYGD
-170 KKYSLS
+170 KRYSLS

-183 TTLEDVAKEL
+183 ASLDDVAKEL
-193 NSQLDSKD
+193 NSQLDSND
-201 IKVNVEVNGD
+201 IKVNVEVDGD
-211 KLEFKADSG
+211 KLVFKADSG
-220 YEGNKFEIVSGTGGI
+220 YEGNSFEIVSGTGNI
-235 LDTLGIAE
+235 LTTLGISE
-243 GAKLNGAGT
+243 GAKLGGST
-252 VISSKANPPLTEK
+252 STITSKANPDLTEK
-265 QDTLDVLS
+265 QNTLDVLS

-280 YNGTTKEIALPTKEE
+280 YNGTTKEITLPTKEE
-295 LEEYKKNNPG
+295 LDAYKQANPG

-325 KGRIAV
+325 AGRIEV
-331 SNGNGSGDTGKLVFE
+331 SNGSGSGDTGTLVFE
-346 TKNPTTGAADNTS
+346 TKNPSTGAADNTS

-383 SNRINLNATVKE
+383 SNRINLNSTIKD
-395 SGVFGASSLT
+395 SGLFGASNLT
-405 PAKDAQGNDIY
+405 PVKDAEGKEIY
-416 EININGESIQ
+416 EISINGETIQ
-426 FSADDTISTIMDKIN
+426 FNADDTMSTIMDKIN
-441 SSDAGVTMSY
+441 SSDTGVTVSY
-451 NETSDSFTIVANDS
+451 NETSDSFTITANDS

-473 TDTQGNLAS
+473 SDTQGNLAEI
-482 VLFGTKQTD
+482 LFGTQQKD
-491 PSGAITGY
+491 PQGNITGY
-499 QRAGKNVSDLQEG
+499 QRAGKTQSDLQAG

-527 VEIARS
+527 IEISRS
-533 SNVFDLDGLS
+533 SNVFDLDGLK
-543 ITVSG
+543 ITASG

-556 TGTGNLVLDTANQ
+556 SGNLVLDTANQ

-587 AVKQFIEDYNELIE
+587 AVKQFVEDYNELIE
-601 LVNKELNTKRDR
+601 LVNKELTTKRDR
-613 EYPPLTDEQ
+613 DYPPLTEEE

-634 EEKAKAGM
+634 EEKAKKGM

-651 LSNELRSVFSNTDI
+651 LSNELRTVFSNTDI
-665 KALEDMGITISS
+665 KALEQAGITISS
-677 DYTENGKISFDES
+677 DWSENGKISFDES
-690 KFRAALEQD
+690 KFRAALEED
-699 PESVQKIFA
+699 PEAIQKLFTSEA
-708 GEKTEGDSTSFNGI
+708 DNSDSTTFNGI
-722 VTNMTEIYK
+722 ITNMSAIYK

-749 NESAP
+749 NSSAP

-766 DDIDDIIETLND
+766 NNIDDIIEMLND

-795 ILISQM
+795 VLISQM

>member
-1 MSSVSSIGSS
+1 MSSVSSVSGSS
-11 NSFYNNKISGLASGM
+11 NSFYNNKISGLASGL

-43 AAQKQDKQLLQWEM
+43 AAQKQDKQILQWEM
-57 DAIRSISNMLIKM
+57 DALRSISDMLIKF
-70 NTTYTSFSNPATNLT
+70 NTTYTSFSNPATNFT

-91 KTLITALGTNSKFIT
+91 KTLITALGTNSKYIT
-106 ATGTSNIADSLSIL
+106 ATGTSNLADSLSIL
-120 GVKQMAENARVNV
+120 GVKQMAKNARVNV
-133 AEASDKKMESAQ
+133 AEASDKKMESVQ

-160 GRTMTVEYGG
+160 GRSISVKYGD
-170 KKYSLS
+170 KRYSLS

-183 TTLEDVAKEL
+183 ASLDDVAKEL
-193 NSQLDSKD
+193 NSQLDSND
-201 IKVNVEVNGD
+201 IKVNVEVDGD
-211 KLEFKADSG
+211 KLVFKADSG
-220 YEGNKFEIVSGTGGI
+220 YEGNSFEIVSGTGNI
-235 LDTLGIAE
+235 LTTLGISE
-243 GAKLNGAGT
+243 GAKLGGST
-252 VISSKANPPLTEK
+252 STITSKANPDLTEK
-265 QDTLDVLS
+265 QNTLDVLS

-280 YNGTTKEIALPTKEE
+280 YNGTTKEITLPTKEE
-295 LEEYKKNNPG
+295 LEEYKKTNG
-305 KGNFDALVDLT
+305 GGNFDALVALT

-325 KGRIAV
+325 AGRIEV
-331 SNGNGSGDTGKLVFE
+331 SNGSGSGDTGTLVFE
-346 TKNPTTGAADNTS
+346 TKNPSTGAADNTS

-383 SNRINLNATVKE
+383 SNRINLNSTIKD
-395 SGVFGASSLT
+395 SGLFGASNLT
-405 PAKDAQGNDIY
+405 PVKDAEGKEIY
-416 EININGESIQ
+416 EISINGETIQ
-426 FSADDTISTIMDKIN
+426 FNADDTMSTIMDKIN
-441 SSDAGVTMSY
+441 SSDTGVTMSY
-451 NETSDSFTIVANDS
+451 NETSDSFTITANDS

-473 TDTQGNLAS
+473 SDTQGNLAEI
-482 VLFGTKQTD
+482 LFGTQQKD
-491 PSGAITGY
+491 PQGNITGY
-499 QRAGKNVSDLQEG
+499 QRAGKTQSDLQAG

-527 VEIARS
+527 IEISRS
-533 SNVFDLDGLS
+533 SNVFDLDGLK
-543 ITVSG
+543 ITASG

-556 TGTGNLVLDTANQ
+556 SGNLVLDTANQ

-587 AVKQFIEDYNELIE
+587 AVKQFVEDYNELIE
-601 LVNKELNTKRDR
+601 LVNKELTTKRDR
-613 EYPPLTDEQ
+613 DYPPLTEEQ

-634 EEKAKAGM
+634 EEKAKKGM

-651 LSNELRSVFSNTDI
+651 LSNELRTVFSNTDI
-665 KALEDMGITISS
+665 KALEQAGITISS
-677 DYTENGKISFDES
+677 DWSENGKISFDES
-690 KFRAALEQD
+690 KFRAALEED
-699 PESVQKIFA
+699 PEAIQKLFTSEA
-708 GEKTEGDSTSFNGI
+708 DNSDSTTFNGI
-722 VTNMTEIYK
+722 ITNMSAIYK

-749 NESAP
+749 NSSAP

-766 DDIDDIIETLND
+766 NNIDDIIEMLND

-795 ILISQM
+795 VLISQM

>member
-1 MSSVSSIGSS
+1 MSSVSSVSGSS
-11 NSFYNNKISGLASGM
+11 NSFYNNKISGLASGL

-43 AAQKQDKQLLQWEM
+43 AAQKQDKQILQWEM
-57 DAIRSISNMLIKM
+57 DALRSISDMLIKF
-70 NTTYTSFSNPATNLT
+70 NTTYTSFSNPATNFT

-91 KTLITALGTNSKFIT
+91 KTLITALGTNSKYIT
-106 ATGTSNIADSLSIL
+106 ATGTSNLADSLSIL
-120 GVKQMAENARVNV
+120 GVKQMAKNARVNV

-160 GRTMTVEYGG
+160 GRSISVKYGD
-170 KKYSLS
+170 KRYSLS

-183 TTLEDVAKEL
+183 ASLDDVAKEL
-193 NSQLDSKD
+193 NSQLDSND
-201 IKVNVEVNGD
+201 IKVNVEVDGD
-211 KLEFKADSG
+211 KLVFKADSG
-220 YEGNKFEIVSGTGGI
+220 YEGNSFEIVSGTGNI
-235 LDTLGIAE
+235 LTTLGISE
-243 GAKLNGAGT
+243 GAKLGGST
-252 VISSKANPPLTEK
+252 STITSKANPDLTEK
-265 QDTLDVLS
+265 QNTLDVLS

-280 YNGTTKEIALPTKEE
+280 YNGTTKEITLPTKEE
-295 LEEYKKNNPG
+295 LDAYKQANPG

-325 KGRIAV
+325 AGRIEV
-331 SNGNGSGDTGKLVFE
+331 SNGSGSGDTGTLVFE
-346 TKNPTTGAADNTS
+346 TKNPSTGAADNTS

-383 SNRINLNATVKE
+383 SNRINLNSTIKD
-395 SGVFGASSLT
+395 SGLFGASNLT
-405 PAKDAQGNDIY
+405 PVKDAEGKEIY
-416 EININGESIQ
+416 EISINGETIQ
-426 FSADDTISTIMDKIN
+426 FNADDTMSTIMDKIN
-441 SSDAGVTMSY
+441 SSDTGVTVSY
-451 NETSDSFTIVANDS
+451 NETSDSFTITANDS

-473 TDTQGNLAS
+473 SDTQGNLAEI
-482 VLFGTKQTD
+482 LFGTQQKD
-491 PSGAITGY
+491 PQGNITGY
-499 QRAGKNVSDLQEG
+499 QRAGKTQSDLQAG

-527 VEIARS
+527 IEISRS
-533 SNVFDLDGLS
+533 SNVFDLDGLK
-543 ITVSG
+543 ITASG

-556 TGTGNLVLDTANQ
+556 SGNLVLDTANQ

-587 AVKQFIEDYNELIE
+587 AVKQFVEDYNELIE
-601 LVNKELNTKRDR
+601 LVNKELTTKRDR
-613 EYPPLTDEQ
+613 DYPPLTEEQ

-634 EEKAKAGM
+634 EEKAKKGM

-651 LSNELRSVFSNTDI
+651 LSNELRTVFSNTDI
-665 KALEDMGITISS
+665 KALEQAGITISS
-677 DYTENGKISFDES
+677 DWSENGKISFDES
-690 KFRAALEQD
+690 KFRAALEED
-699 PESVQKIFA
+699 PEAIQKLFTSEA
-708 GEKTEGDSTSFNGI
+708 DNSDSTTFNGI
-722 VTNMTEIYK
+722 ITNMSAIYK

-749 NESAP
+749 NSSAP

-766 DDIDDIIETLND
+766 NNIDDIIEMLND

-795 ILISQM
+795 VLISQM

>member
-1 MSSVSSIGSS
+1 MSSVSSVSGSS
-11 NSFYNNKISGLASGM
+11 NSFYNNKISGLASGL

-43 AAQKQDKQLLQWEM
+43 AAQKQDKQILQWEM
-57 DAIRSISNMLIKM
+57 DALRSISDMLIKF
-70 NTTYTSFSNPATNLT
+70 NTTYTSFSNPATNFT

-91 KTLITALGTNSKFIT
+91 KTLITALGTNSKYIT
-106 ATGTSNIADSLSIL
+106 ATGTSNLADSLSIL
-120 GVKQMAENARVNV
+120 GVKQMAKNARVNV

-160 GRTMTVEYGG
+160 GRSISVKYGD
-170 KKYSLS
+170 KRYSLS

-183 TTLEDVAKEL
+183 ASLDDVAKEL
-193 NSQLDSKD
+193 NSQLDSND
-201 IKVNVEVNGD
+201 IKVNVEVDGD
-211 KLEFKADSG
+211 KLVFKADSG
-220 YEGNKFEIVSGTGGI
+220 YEGNSFEIVSGTGNI
-235 LDTLGIAE
+235 LTTLGISE
-243 GAKLNGAGT
+243 GAKLSGSGST
-252 VISSKANPPLTEK
+252 ITSKANPDLTEK
-265 QDTLDVLS
+265 QNTLDVLS

-280 YNGTTKEIALPTKEE
+280 YNGTTKEITLPTKEE
-295 LEEYKKNNPG
+295 LEEYKKTNG
-305 KGNFDALVDLT
+305 GGNFDALVALT

-325 KGRIAV
+325 AGRIQV

-346 TKNPTTGAADNTS
+346 TKNPTTGTADNTS

-383 SNRINLNATVKE
+383 SNRVNLNSTLKD
-395 SGVFGASSLT
+395 SGLFGANTLS
-405 PAKDAQGNDIY
+405 PAKDTSGNDIY
-416 EININGESIQ
+416 EISINGETIQ
-426 FSADDTISTIMDKIN
+426 FNADDTMSTIMNKIN

-451 NETSDSFTIVANDS
+451 NETSDSFTITANDS

-473 TDTQGNLAS
+473 SDTQGNLAE
-482 VLFGTKQTD
+482 VLFGKQQKD
-491 PSGAITGY
+491 SQGNITGY
-499 QRAGKNVSDLQEG
+499 QRTGKQVSDLQAG

-527 VEIARS
+527 IEISRS
-533 SNVFDLDGLS
+533 SNVFDLDGLK
-543 ITVSG
+543 ITASG

-556 TGTGNLVLDTANQ
+556 SGNLVLDTANQ

-587 AVKQFIEDYNELIE
+587 AVKQFVEDYNELIE
-601 LVNKELNTKRDR
+601 LVNKELTTKRDR
-613 EYPPLTDEQ
+613 DYPPLTEEE

-634 EEKAKAGM
+634 EEKAKKGM

-651 LSNELRSVFSNTDI
+651 LSNELRTVFSNTDI
-665 KALEDMGITISS
+665 KALEQAGITISS
-677 DYTENGKISFDES
+677 DWSENGKISFDES
-690 KFRAALEQD
+690 KFRAALEED
-699 PESVQKIFA
+699 PEAIQKLFTSEA
-708 GEKTEGDSTSFNGI
+708 DNSDSTTFNGI
-722 VTNMTEIYK
+722 ITNMSAIYK

-749 NESAP
+749 NSSAP

-766 DDIDDIIETLND
+766 NNIDDIIEMLND

-795 ILISQM
+795 VLISQM

>member
-1 MSSVSSIGSS
+1 MSSVSSVSGSS
-11 NSFYNNKISGLASGM
+11 NSFYNNKISGLASGL

-43 AAQKQDKQLLQWEM
+43 AAQKQDKQILQWEM
-57 DAIRSISNMLIKM
+57 DALRSISDMLIKF
-70 NTTYTSFSNPATNLT
+70 NTTYTSFSNPATNFT

-91 KTLITALGTNSKFIT
+91 KTLITALGTNSKYIT
-106 ATGTSNIADSLSIL
+106 ATGTSNLADSLSIL
-120 GVKQMAENARVNV
+120 GVKQMAKNARVNV

-160 GRTMTVEYGG
+160 GRSISVKYGD
-170 KKYSLS
+170 KRYSLS

-183 TTLEDVAKEL
+183 ASLDDVAKEL
-193 NSQLDSKD
+193 NSQLDSND
-201 IKVNVEVNGD
+201 IKVNVEVDGD
-211 KLEFKADSG
+211 KLVFKADSG
-220 YEGNKFEIVSGTGGI
+220 YEGNSFEIVSGTGNI
-235 LDTLGIAE
+235 LTTLGISE
-243 GAKLNGAGT
+243 GAKLSGSGST
-252 VISSKANPPLTEK
+252 ITSKANPDLTEK
-265 QDTLDVLS
+265 QNTLDVLS

-280 YNGTTKEIALPTKEE
+280 YNGTTKEITLPTKEE
-295 LEEYKKNNPG
+295 LEEYKKTNG
-305 KGNFDALVDLT
+305 GGNFDALVALT

-325 KGRIAV
+325 AGRIQV

-346 TKNPTTGAADNTS
+346 TKNPTTGTADNTS

-383 SNRINLNATVKE
+383 SNRVNLNSTLKD
-395 SGVFGASSLT
+395 SGLFGANTLS
-405 PAKDAQGNDIY
+405 PAKDTSGNDIY
-416 EININGESIQ
+416 EISINGETIQ
-426 FSADDTISTIMDKIN
+426 FNADDTMSTIMNKIN

-451 NETSDSFTIVANDS
+451 NETSDSFTITANDS

-473 TDTQGNLAS
+473 SDTQGNLAE
-482 VLFGTKQTD
+482 VLFGKQQKD
-491 PSGAITGY
+491 SQGNITGY
-499 QRAGKNVSDLQEG
+499 QRTGKQVSDLQAG

-527 VEIARS
+527 IEISRS
-533 SNVFDLDGLS
+533 SNVFDLDGLK
-543 ITVSG
+543 ITASG

-556 TGTGNLVLDTANQ
+556 SGNLVLDTANQ

-587 AVKQFIEDYNELIE
+587 AVKQFVEDYNELIE
-601 LVNKELNTKRDR
+601 LVNKELTTKRDR
-613 EYPPLTDEQ
+613 DYPPLTEEE

-634 EEKAKAGM
+634 EEKAKKGM

-651 LSNELRSVFSNTDI
+651 LSNELRTVFSNTDI
-665 KALEDMGITISS
+665 KALEQAGITISNDWS
-677 DYTENGKISFDES
+677 ENGKISFDES
-690 KFRAALEQD
+690 KFRAALEED
-699 PESVQKIFA
+699 PEAIQKLFTSEA
-708 GEKTEGDSTSFNGI
+708 DNSDSTTFNGI
-722 VTNMTEIYK
+722 ITNMSAIYK

-749 NESAP
+749 NSSAP

-766 DDIDDIIETLND
+766 NNIDDIIEMLND

-795 ILISQM
+795 VLISQM

>member
-1 MSSVSSIGSS
+1 MSSVSSVSGSS
-11 NSFYNNKISGLASGM
+11 NSFYNNKISGLASGL

-43 AAQKQDKQLLQWEM
+43 AAQKQDKQILQWEM
-57 DAIRSISNMLIKM
+57 DALRSISDMLIKF
-70 NTTYTSFSNPATNLT
+70 NTTYTSFSNPATNFT

-91 KTLITALGTNSKFIT
+91 KTLITALGTNSKYIT
-106 ATGTSNIADSLSIL
+106 ATGTSNLADSLSIL
-120 GVKQMAENARVNV
+120 GVKQMAKNARVNV
-133 AEASDKKMESAQ
+133 AEASDKKMESVQ

-160 GRTMTVEYGG
+160 GRSISVKYGD
-170 KKYSLS
+170 KRYSLS

-183 TTLEDVAKEL
+183 ASLDDVAKEL
-193 NSQLDSKD
+193 NSQLDSND
-201 IKVNVEVNGD
+201 IKVNVEVDGD
-211 KLEFKADSG
+211 KLVFKADSG
-220 YEGNKFEIVSGTGGI
+220 YEGNSFEIVSGTGNI
-235 LDTLGIAE
+235 LTTLGISE
-243 GAKLNGAGT
+243 GAKLGGST
-252 VISSKANPPLTEK
+252 STITSKANPDLTEK
-265 QDTLDVLS
+265 QNTLDVLS

-280 YNGTTKEIALPTKEE
+280 YNGTTKEITLPTKEE
-295 LEEYKKNNPG
+295 LDAYKQANPG

-325 KGRIAV
+325 TGRIEV
-331 SNGNGSGDTGKLVFE
+331 SNGSGSGDTGTLVFE
-346 TKNPTTGAADNTS
+346 TKNPSTGAADNTS

-383 SNRINLNATVKE
+383 SNRINLNSTIKD
-395 SGVFGASSLT
+395 SGLFGASNLT
-405 PAKDAQGNDIY
+405 PVKDAEGKEIY
-416 EININGESIQ
+416 EISINGETIQ
-426 FSADDTISTIMDKIN
+426 FNADDTMSTIMDKIN
-441 SSDAGVTMSY
+441 SSDTGVTVSY
-451 NETSDSFTIVANDS
+451 NETSDSFTITANDS

-473 TDTQGNLAS
+473 SDTQGNLAEI
-482 VLFGTKQTD
+482 LFGTQQKD
-491 PSGAITGY
+491 PQGNITGY
-499 QRAGKNVSDLQEG
+499 QRAGKTQSDLQAG

-527 VEIARS
+527 IEISRS
-533 SNVFDLDGLS
+533 SNVFDLDGLK
-543 ITVSG
+543 ITASG

-556 TGTGNLVLDTANQ
+556 SGNLVLDTANQ

-587 AVKQFIEDYNELIE
+587 AVKQFVEDYNELIE
-601 LVNKELNTKRDR
+601 LVNKELTTKRDR
-613 EYPPLTDEQ
+613 DYPPLTEEQ

-634 EEKAKAGM
+634 EEKAKKGM

-651 LSNELRSVFSNTDI
+651 LSNELRTVFSNTDI
-665 KALEDMGITISS
+665 KALEQAGITISNDWS
-677 DYTENGKISFDES
+677 ENGKISFDES
-690 KFRAALEQD
+690 KFRAALEED
-699 PESVQKIFA
+699 PEAIQKLFTSEA
-708 GEKTEGDSTSFNGI
+708 DNSDSTTFNGI
-722 VTNMTEIYK
+722 ITNMSAIYK

-749 NESAP
+749 NSSAP

-766 DDIDDIIETLND
+766 NNIDDIIEMLND

-795 ILISQM
+795 VLISQM

>member
-1 MSSVSSIGSS
+1 MSSVSSVSGSS
-11 NSFYNNKISGLASGM
+11 NSFYNNKISGLASGL

-43 AAQKQDKQLLQWEM
+43 AAQKQDKQILQWEM
-57 DAIRSISNMLIKM
+57 DALRSISDMLIKF
-70 NTTYTSFSNPATNLT
+70 NTTYTSFSNPATNFT

-91 KTLITALGTNSKFIT
+91 KTLITALGTNSKYIT
-106 ATGTSNIADSLSIL
+106 ATGTSNLADSLSIL
-120 GVKQMAENARVNV
+120 GVKQMAKNARVNV
-133 AEASDKKMESAQ
+133 AEASDKKMESVQ

-160 GRTMTVEYGG
+160 GRSISVKYGD
-170 KKYSLS
+170 KRYSLS

-183 TTLEDVAKEL
+183 ASLDDVAKEL
-193 NSQLDSKD
+193 NSQLDSND
-201 IKVNVEVNGD
+201 IKVNVEVDGD
-211 KLEFKADSG
+211 KLVFKADSG
-220 YEGNKFEIVSGTGGI
+220 YEGNSFEIVSGTGNI
-235 LDTLGIAE
+235 LTTLGISE
-243 GAKLNGAGT
+243 GAKLGGST
-252 VISSKANPPLTEK
+252 STITSKANPDLTEK
-265 QDTLDVLS
+265 QNTLDVLS

-280 YNGTTKEIALPTKEE
+280 YNGTTKEITLPTKEE
-295 LEEYKKNNPG
+295 LEEYKKTNG
-305 KGNFDALVDLT
+305 GGNFDALVALT

-325 KGRIAV
+325 AGRIEV
-331 SNGNGSGDTGKLVFE
+331 SNGSGSGDTGTLVFE
-346 TKNPTTGAADNTS
+346 TKNPSTGAADNTS

-383 SNRINLNATVKE
+383 SNRINLNSTIKD
-395 SGVFGASSLT
+395 SGLFGASNLT
-405 PAKDAQGNDIY
+405 PVKDAEGKEIY
-416 EININGESIQ
+416 EISINGETIQ
-426 FSADDTISTIMDKIN
+426 FNADDTMSTIMDKIN
-441 SSDAGVTMSY
+441 SSDTGVTVSY
-451 NETSDSFTIVANDS
+451 NETSDSFTITANDS

-473 TDTQGNLAS
+473 SDTQGNLAEI
-482 VLFGTKQTD
+482 LFGTQQKD
-491 PSGAITGY
+491 PQGNITGY
-499 QRAGKNVSDLQEG
+499 QRAGKTQSDLQAG

-527 VEIARS
+527 IEISRS
-533 SNVFDLDGLS
+533 SNVFDLDGLK
-543 ITVSG
+543 ITASG

-556 TGTGNLVLDTANQ
+556 SGNLVLDTANQ

-587 AVKQFIEDYNELIE
+587 AVKQFVEDYNELIE
-601 LVNKELNTKRDR
+601 LVNKELTTKRDR
-613 EYPPLTDEQ
+613 DYPPLTEEQ

-634 EEKAKAGM
+634 EEKAKKGM

-651 LSNELRSVFSNTDI
+651 LSNELRTVFSNTDI
-665 KALEDMGITISS
+665 KALEQAGITISNDWS
-677 DYTENGKISFDES
+677 ENGKISFDES
-690 KFRAALEQD
+690 KFRAALEED
-699 PESVQKIFA
+699 PEAIQKLFTSEA
-708 GEKTEGDSTSFNGI
+708 DNSDSTTFNGI
-722 VTNMTEIYK
+722 ITNMSAIYK

-749 NESAP
+749 NSSAP

-766 DDIDDIIETLND
+766 NNIDDIIEMLND

-795 ILISQM
+795 VLISQM

>member
-1 MSSVSSIGSS
+1 MSSVSSVSGSS
-11 NSFYNNKISGLASGM
+11 NSFYNNKIGGLASGL

-43 AAQKQDKQLLQWEM
+43 AAQKQDKQILQWEM
-57 DAIRSISNMLIKM
+57 DALRSISDMLIKF
-70 NTTYTSFSNPATNLT
+70 NTTYTSFSNPATNFT

-91 KTLITALGTNSKFIT
+91 KTLITALGTNSKYIT
-106 ATGTSNIADSLSIL
+106 ATGTSNLADSLSIL
-120 GVKQMAENARVNV
+120 GVKQMAKNARVNV

-160 GRTMTVEYGG
+160 GRSISVKYGD
-170 KKYSLS
+170 KRYSLS

-183 TTLEDVAKEL
+183 ASLDDVAKEL
-193 NSQLDSKD
+193 NSQLDSND
-201 IKVNVEVNGD
+201 IKVNVEVDGD
-211 KLEFKADSG
+211 KLVFKADSG
-220 YEGNKFEIVSGTGGI
+220 YEGNSFEIVSGTGNI
-235 LDTLGIAE
+235 LTTLGISE
-243 GAKLNGAGT
+243 GAKLGGST
-252 VISSKANPPLTEK
+252 STITSKANPDLTEK
-265 QDTLDVLS
+265 QNTLDVLS

-280 YNGTTKEIALPTKEE
+280 YNGTTKEITLPTKEE
-295 LEEYKKNNPG
+295 LDAYKQANPG

-325 KGRIAV
+325 AGHIEV
-331 SNGNGSGDTGKLVFE
+331 SNGSGSGDTGTLVFE
-346 TKNPTTGAADNTS
+346 TKNPSTGAADNTS

-383 SNRINLNATVKE
+383 SNRINLNSTIKD
-395 SGVFGASSLT
+395 SGLFGASNLT
-405 PAKDAQGNDIY
+405 PVKDAEGKEIY
-416 EININGESIQ
+416 EISINGETIQ
-426 FSADDTISTIMDKIN
+426 FNADDTMSTIMDKIN
-441 SSDAGVTMSY
+441 SSDTGVTVSY
-451 NETSDSFTIVANDS
+451 NETSDSFTITANDS

-473 TDTQGNLAS
+473 SDTQGNLAEI
-482 VLFGTKQTD
+482 LFGTQQKD
-491 PSGAITGY
+491 PQGNITGY
-499 QRAGKNVSDLQEG
+499 QRAGKTQSDLQAG

-527 VEIARS
+527 IEISRS
-533 SNVFDLDGLS
+533 SNVFDLDGLK
-543 ITVSG
+543 ITASG

-556 TGTGNLVLDTANQ
+556 SGNLVLDTANQ

-587 AVKQFIEDYNELIE
+587 AVKQFVEDYNELIE
-601 LVNKELNTKRDR
+601 LVNKELTTKRDR
-613 EYPPLTDEQ
+613 DYPPLTEEQ

-634 EEKAKAGM
+634 EEKAKKGM

-651 LSNELRSVFSNTDI
+651 LSNELRTVFSNTDI
-665 KALEDMGITISS
+665 KALEQAGITISS
-677 DYTENGKISFDES
+677 DWSENGKISFDES
-690 KFRAALEQD
+690 KFRAALEED
-699 PESVQKIFA
+699 PEAIQKLFTSEA
-708 GEKTEGDSTSFNGI
+708 DNSDSTTFNGI
-722 VTNMTEIYK
+722 ITNMSAIYK

-749 NESAP
+749 NSSAP

-766 DDIDDIIETLND
+766 NNIDDIIEMLND

-795 ILISQM
+795 VLISQM

>member
-1 MSSVSSIGSS
+1 MSSVSSVSGSS
-11 NSFYNNKISGLASGM
+11 NSFYNNKISGLASGL

-43 AAQKQDKQLLQWEM
+43 AAQKQDKQILQWEM
-57 DAIRSISNMLIKM
+57 DALRSISDMLIKF
-70 NTTYTSFSNPATNLT
+70 NTTYTSFSNPATNFT

-91 KTLITALGTNSKFIT
+91 KTLITALGTNSKYIT
-106 ATGTSNIADSLSIL
+106 ATGTSNLADSLSIL
-120 GVKQMAENARVNV
+120 GVKQMAKNARVNV

-160 GRTMTVEYGG
+160 GRSISVKYGD
-170 KKYSLS
+170 KRYSLS

-183 TTLEDVAKEL
+183 ASLDDVAKEL
-193 NSQLDSKD
+193 NSQLDSND
-201 IKVNVEVNGD
+201 IKVNVEVDGD
-211 KLEFKADSG
+211 KLVFKADSG
-220 YEGNKFEIVSGTGGI
+220 YEGNSFEIVSGTGNI
-235 LDTLGIAE
+235 LTTLGISE
-243 GAKLNGAGT
+243 GAKLGGST
-252 VISSKANPPLTEK
+252 STITSKANPDLTEK
-265 QDTLDVLS
+265 QNTLDVLS

-280 YNGTTKEIALPTKEE
+280 YNGTTKEITLPTKEE
-295 LEEYKKNNPG
+295 LEEYKKTNG
-305 KGNFDALVDLT
+305 GGNFDALVALT

-325 KGRIAV
+325 AGRIEV
-331 SNGNGSGDTGKLVFE
+331 SNGSGSGDTGTLVFE
-346 TKNPTTGAADNTS
+346 TKNPSTGAADNTS

-383 SNRINLNATVKE
+383 SNRINLNSTIKD
-395 SGVFGASSLT
+395 SGLFGASNLT
-405 PAKDAQGNDIY
+405 PVKDAEGKEIY
-416 EININGESIQ
+416 EISINGETIQ
-426 FSADDTISTIMDKIN
+426 FNADDTMSTIMDKIN
-441 SSDAGVTMSY
+441 SSDTGVTVSY
-451 NETSDSFTIVANDS
+451 NETSDSFTITANDS

-473 TDTQGNLAS
+473 SDTQGNLAEI
-482 VLFGTKQTD
+482 LFGTQQKD
-491 PSGAITGY
+491 PQGNITGY
-499 QRAGKNVSDLQEG
+499 QRAGKTQSDLQAG

-527 VEIARS
+527 IEISRS
-533 SNVFDLDGLS
+533 SNVFDLDGLK
-543 ITVSG
+543 ITASG

-556 TGTGNLVLDTANQ
+556 SGNLVLDTANQ

-587 AVKQFIEDYNELIE
+587 AVKQFVEDYNELIE
-601 LVNKELNTKRDR
+601 LVNKELTTKRDR
-613 EYPPLTDEQ
+613 DYPPLTEEQ

-634 EEKAKAGM
+634 EEKAKKGM

-651 LSNELRSVFSNTDI
+651 LSNELRTVFSNTDI
-665 KALEDMGITISS
+665 KALEQAGITISS
-677 DYTENGKISFDES
+677 DWSENGKISFDES
-690 KFRAALEQD
+690 KFRAALEED
-699 PESVQKIFA
+699 PEAIQKLFTSEA
-708 GEKTEGDSTSFNGI
+708 DNSDSTTFNGI
-722 VTNMTEIYK
+722 ITNMSAIYK

-749 NESAP
+749 NSSAP

-766 DDIDDIIETLND
+766 NNIDDIIEMLND

-795 ILISQM
+795 VLISQM